1 MREGLVTEVPGR
13 VGPYTILSK
22 VGQGGMGVVYRAE
35 DERLHRAVALKI
47 IPANP
52 QDETGTRRFWQE
64 ARATAHV
71 THPNACRLYDIVE
84 ESGCLVLVMEFLEG
98 ESLAV
103 RIQRGAVPAQ
113 EAGQIVLSILSALGA
128 FHKAGIVHRDL
139 KPANVFLST
148 HGTKIL
154 DFGLAKHNPVISTDG
169 DSTAGDTASGGFFFG
184 TPRYASPEQFR
195 GEAVDGRS
203 DLFSVGA
210 ILHEM
215 LTGQRAFPGESFGDV
230 AHAILYTSPAALT
243 GSPAVCAMGRII
255 HTALA
260 RNPAERYGS
269 AEAMAAEVRAS
280 LLLEGIDAA
289 VRATQQR
296 RLMVLPFRLLR
307 PAAEVEFLAYSL
319 PEAITSSL
327 AGFDGLIVRSSITA
341 AQYSPDVPDLKKIAS
356 EAEVDWV
363 LTGTLLAVGDEL
375 RVTTQLVEVPT
386 GTLVWSHASQA
397 TTRDLL
403 KLHDELVGRVVE
415 SLSPSISAVEREALR
430 RDRPASPSVYEL
442 YLRANEVA
450 RTWESLPQAIALYER
465 CLELDPSYAPA
476 WTRLG
481 RARFLQDKYEVGTE
495 EGWRNADE
503 AFQKAFA
510 LNPELSMAHSF
521 YTNLEVDLGR
531 ALEALKRLLKRAQHR
546 RSEAA
551 LFAGL
556 SHVCRYGGLLRASLA
571 AHQEAKRLDPQI
583 GTSIN
588 HTYFMLGDYQRALEA
603 SAGDFGYAKGAC
615 LAALGRPAE
624 AKSFLREMEGE
635 ILPKFGRLYVG
646 SLRALLEDERE
657 ESLQTSEQ
665 LLKAKFRDPEGRY
678 YLVRQLAYLQ
688 EHERA
693 LEVLERVIEGG
704 FFCYPAMATDSWLDP
719 LRGTKRFAEM
729 LRQVRSKMRE
739 AEEIYVSHGGASLL
753 GVSA

>member
-1 MREGLVTEVPGR
+1 MTEVPER
-13 VGPYTILSK
+13 VGPYAILSK

-52 QDETGTRRFWQE
+52 QDAAGIRRFWQE

-84 ESGCLVLVMEFLEG
+84 EPGCLVLVMEFLEG
-98 ESLAV
+98 ESLAL
-103 RIQRGAVPAQ
+103 RLERGPIPAQ
-113 EAGQIVLSILSALGA
+113 EAGQIVLAVLSALGA

-139 KPANVFLST
+139 KPGNIFLST

-154 DFGLAKHNPVISTDG
+154 DFGLAKRNAVISTEG
-169 DSTAGDTASGGFFFG
+169 DSTLADTASGRFFLG

-195 GEAVDGRS
+195 GEPVDARS

-230 AHAILYTSPAALT
+230 AHAVLYTSPAALA
-243 GSPAVCAMGRII
+243 GSPAVCAMGRIV
-255 HTALA
+255 HTALE
-260 RNPAERYGS
+260 RSPAERYAS
-269 AEAMAAEVRAS
+269 AEAMAAELRAS
-280 LLLEGIDAA
+280 LLLEGIDAP
-289 VRATQQR
+289 VRAMQQR

-307 PAAEVEFLAYSL
+307 PAEEVEFLAYSL

-341 AQYSPDVPDLKKIAS
+341 AQYSPDAPDLKKIAS

-363 LTGTLLAVGDEL
+363 LTGTLLALGDEL

-386 GTLVWSHASQA
+386 GTLVWSYASPA
-397 TTRDLL
+397 TTRELL
-403 KLHDELVGRVVE
+403 KLHDELVGKVVE
-415 SLSPSISAVEREALR
+415 SLSPSITPVQREALR
-430 RDRPASPSVYEL
+430 HDRPASPSVYEL
-442 YLRANEVA
+442 YLRANEIA
-450 RTWESLPQAIALYER
+450 RTWKNLQQAIELYER
-465 CLELDPSYAPA
+465 CLQLDPSYAPA
-476 WTRLG
+476 WARLG
-481 RARFLQDKYEVGTE
+481 RARFLLDKYEAGTE
-495 EGWRNADE
+495 QGWRTADE

-531 ALEALKRLLKRAQHR
+531 GLDALKRLLTRAQQR

-556 SHVCRYGGLLRASLA
+556 AHVSRYCGLLRAALA
-571 AHQEAKRLDPQI
+571 AHQEARRLDPQI
-583 GTSIN
+583 GTSIS
-588 HTYFMLGDYQRALEA
+588 HTYFMLGDYERALEA
-603 SAGDFGYAKGAC
+603 SAGDFGYAKGVC
-615 LAALGRPAE
+615 LSALGRFAE
-624 AKSFLREMEGE
+624 ATTFLRGVEAES
-635 ILPKFGRLYVG
+635 LPRFGRLYVT

-657 ESLQTSEQ
+657 ESLRASEQ

-678 YLVRQLAYLQ
+678 YMARQLAYLQ
-688 EHERA
+688 ENDAALDLLGRA
-693 LEVLERVIEGG
+693 IEHG
-704 FFCYPAMATDSWLDP
+704 FFCYPAMAMDSWLDP

-729 LRQVRSKMRE
+729 LRNARNKMRE
-739 AEEIYVSHGGASLL
+739 AEEIYASHGGASLL
-753 GVSA
+753 GINV

>member
-84 ESGCLVLVMEFLEG
+84 EAGCLVLVMEFLEG

-113 EAGQIVLSILSALGA
+113 EAGQIVLAILSALGA

-139 KPANVFLST
+139 KPGNVFLS
-148 HGTKIL
+148 
-154 DFGLAKHNPVISTDG
+154 
-169 DSTAGDTASGGFFFG
+169 
-184 TPRYASPEQFR
+184 
-195 GEAVDGRS
+195 
-203 DLFSVGA
+203 
-210 ILHEM
+210 
-215 LTGQRAFPGESFGDV
+215 
-230 AHAILYTSPAALT
+230 TSPAALT

-255 HTALA
+255 HRALN
-260 RNPAERYGS
+260 RNPAERYPN
-269 AEAMAAEVRAS
+269 AEGMAADVRAS

-307 PAAEVEFLAYSL
+307 SAQEVEFLAYSL

-327 AGFDGLIVRSSITA
+327 AGFDGLIVRSSIAA

-430 RDRPASPSVYEL
+430 HDRPASPSVYEL